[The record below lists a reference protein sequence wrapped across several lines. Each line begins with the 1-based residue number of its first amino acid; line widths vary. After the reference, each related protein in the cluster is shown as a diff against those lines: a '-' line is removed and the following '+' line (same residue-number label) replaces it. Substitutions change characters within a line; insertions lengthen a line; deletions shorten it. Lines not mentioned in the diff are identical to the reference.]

1 MKKIDFLIIVNLL
14 ILYFNIKIFLRK
26 LIEKREIN
34 LKLEIK

>member
-1 MKKIDFLIIVNLL
+1 MKKIDFLIIVILL

-26 LIEKREIN
+26 LIEKRGIN